1 MGPSENVEHV
11 EITEYTEKFFFCIQA
26 ISAVMAMATSAIEL
40 PDTIQGY
47 GNNLAYYHQQEER
60 NPAFNLDNRDLSHQ
74 VDYEYGVPSYNVDY
88 SVPSYYDGS
97 QPQFSDGH
105 NNWWPIKP
113 LGAPSPPTIVSSR
126 PHYSYE
132 IEGDTFS
139 QRFTEQGHEIAKR
152 SPIPPLDPI
161 TQTKKGIKLLP
172 IALPLTWKKLKPIS
186 GPLFVGSCS
195 TGVKLGTKL
204 GTKLTL
210 GFGAPAALV
219 TKPMKKLCLKFL
231 PLG

>member
-1 MGPSENVEHV
+1 MFKIELM
-11 EITEYTEKFFFCIQA
+11 A
-26 ISAVMAMATSAIEL
+26 LAAVMAMADSAIEL
-40 PDTIQGY
+40 PDTMQGY
-47 GNNLAYYHQQEER
+47 GNNLAYYHQLEEG
-60 NPAFNLDNRDLSHQ
+60 NPAFNLDNRELSHH
-74 VDYEYGVPSYNVDY
+74 VDYSLPSYNVDY

-97 QPQFSDGH
+97 QPQLSNGLSS
-105 NNWWPIKP
+105 WWPTKP
-113 LGAPSPPTIVSSR
+113 LDAPSPPTIVSSR
-126 PHYSYE
+126 PHYSIE
-132 IEGDTFS
+132 IEGDTFI
-139 QRFTEQGHEIAKR
+139 QRIKEQGHEIAKR
-152 SPIPPLDPI
+152 SPVPPLDPI